1 MSYQLPPEPAH
12 FVDREEEQEQASRA
26 MAGWGEDRSRPLCLS
41 LVGPGGAGKTEL
53 AFRLARMLDEQ
64 GRRHDDGFERILY
77 VDLDDLRCE
86 GAVETAD
93 VLADLLR
100 SLGVAEEW
108 LEQSLTAR
116 RRQYWEQTQG
126 RRLIVVLDNARY
138 GTEAEPLLP
147 ASGASVVI
155 VASHGPLYDLQDGAA
170 TEFVLDP
177 LDERH
182 AAELLRLVAD
192 DPRLDAEPAAVRDL
206 LEVCDGL
213 PVAVH
218 VAARWIR
225 RHRRRPLSR
234 MLGELTAEL
243 HDRGMPVVEKVWDAA
258 YGGLGAEAALLY
270 RLLAV
275 APGPSLPPEG
285 VAALLGAGRDG
296 ADTALEELE
305 TAGLLDGREARR
317 VRMHS
322 LLRAHARRRAARDGT
337 PEESAEAL
345 GRLVRWYLRQ
355 AQRADLTAAGSRL
368 AVAPRVPELPYA
380 DDVPLDGRPQAYAW
394 LETERH
400 VLFDCVRQAHARGL
414 HHEAWALCEPLW
426 THFLDHRHYTDVVDA
441 FRTGVAAAERS
452 EELAAL
458 VRMRCQLA
466 RPLWEQGELESA
478 ARELELALNGA
489 RTLGTSPVERKLAAS
504 TVEFRGSLRMAQGR
518 AREAA
523 ADFETSRAQHE
534 ALGNEYGVVL
544 QTYRLGEAMAAAGEL
559 ERAARLLGEAHAK
572 FRALGRE
579 RLTARSG
586 LALGR
591 VLQTRGE
598 STAAGELF
606 DAALASARERGSGR
620 ETAVALDALAGLA
633 EERGD
638 DAAAREHR
646 AAADE
651 LRTEQGGLTRRG

>member
-12 FVDREEEQEQASRA
+12 FVNREEEQDRASRA
-26 MAGWGEDRSRPLCLS
+26 MAGWAEDRSRPLCLS
-41 LVGPGGAGKTEL
+41 LVGPGGTGKTEL
-53 AFRLARMLDEQ
+53 AFRLARMLDER
-64 GRRHDDGFERILY
+64 GRRHADGFERILY

-100 SLGVAEEW
+100 SLGVEEEW

-116 RRQYWEQTQG
+116 RRQYWERTQG

-155 VASHGPLYDLQDGAA
+155 VTSHGPLYDLQDGAA
-170 TEFVLDP
+170 TELVLDP

-182 AAELLRLVAD
+182 AAELLRLVTD
-192 DPRLDAEPAAVRDL
+192 DPRLDAEPEAVREL
-206 LEVCDGL
+206 LELCDGL

-234 MLGELTAEL
+234 MLGELTGEL

-258 YGGLGAEAALLY
+258 YGGLGPEAALLY
-270 RLLAV
+270 GLLAE

-285 VAALLGAGRDG
+285 VAALLGRGRDA
-296 ADTALEELE
+296 ADAALEELE
-305 TAGLLDGREARR
+305 TAGLLDGREAQR
-317 VRMHS
+317 VRMHG
-322 LLRAHARRRAARDGT
+322 LLRAHARRRAAQDGS
-337 PEESAEAL
+337 PEETAEGLA
-345 GRLVRWYLRQ
+345 RLVRWCLRQ
-355 AQRADLTAAGSRL
+355 AQRADLTAAGPRL
-368 AVAPRVPELPYA
+368 ALAARVPEQPYA
-380 DDVPLDGRPQAYAW
+380 ADVPLDGRPQAYAW
-394 LETERH
+394 LEAERL
-400 VLFDCVRQAHARGL
+400 VLFDCVRLAHARGL

-426 THFLDHRHYTDVVDA
+426 THFLDHRHYADVVDA
-441 FRTGVAAAERS
+441 FRTGVAAAERC
-452 EELAAL
+452 EDLTAL

-466 RPLWEQGELESA
+466 RPLWEQGRLEDAAGELESA
-478 ARELELALNGA
+478 LNGA
-489 RTLGTSPVERKLAAS
+489 QALGTSPEERKVAAS
-504 TVEFRGSLRMAQGR
+504 AVEFRGSLRMAQGR
-518 AREAA
+518 AGEAA
-523 ADFETSRAQHE
+523 ADFASAREKHA

-544 QTYRLGEAMAAAGEL
+544 QTYRLGEAVAADGEP
-559 ERAARLLGEAHAK
+559 ERAAGLLREAHAR

-591 VLQTRGE
+591 VLQAQGE
-598 STAAGELF
+598 GTAAGELY
-606 DAALASARERGSGR
+606 DAALASARRRGSGR

-638 DAAAREHR
+638 EAAAREHR

-651 LRTEQGGLTRRG
+651 LRAARGGLAPRG